1 MNDSYSTSPIYGISG
16 ASSMATNHSLLLETP
31 SSFFSEN
38 IPHEDYHI
46 CEWILYQDIPKTGLH
61 IWDVLIAAPNL
72 FFFLFLVFKFKST
85 RQRLKATTSP
95 VLFTFYALVC
105 LNVSISLLRCF
116 LSMII
121 TATSEPGKEVG
132 IIFWILVRFFL
143 LATEISVVVFCLAF
157 GHLDSRTSIKRVLL
171 VTSCISLVYSTIQ
184 GSLEFINP
192 DQEFYFASQKTRLFG
207 HGGMIFW
214 SCTSAFFG
222 LIYFYLSFLPW
233 MPCRHR
239 IPLPDKPTFYRY
251 CFALFLLNLIQ
262 AIGSALY
269 HNHQIIGMCIVDVTV
284 YLYFTT
290 FTPLVYWSFLASF
303 FSYTKSLMFSY
314 KPQLDD
320 GLDDNIITPGATS
333 NPISH
338 QLSCSSVRTDGSD
351 LIYQPKLIDSNA
363 RDMRDI
369 PIGDVRLSFYESSL
383 SPDSIRSG
391 SVNS

>member
-1 MNDSYSTSPIYGISG
+1 M
-16 ASSMATNHSLLLETP
+16 L
-31 SSFFSEN
+31 
-38 IPHEDYHI
+38 
-46 CEWILYQDIPKTGLH
+46 
-61 IWDVLIAAPNL
+61 VL
-72 FFFLFLVFKFKST
+72 KFY
-85 RQRLKATTSP
+85 P
-95 VLFTFYALVC
+95 
-105 LNVSISLLRCF
+105 
-116 LSMII
+116 
-121 TATSEPGKEVG
+121 
-132 IIFWILVRFFL
+132 
-143 LATEISVVVFCLAF
+143 
-157 GHLDSRTSIKRVLL
+157 
-171 VTSCISLVYSTIQ
+171 
-184 GSLEFINP
+184 
-192 DQEFYFASQKTRLFG
+192 
-207 HGGMIFW
+207 
-214 SCTSAFFG
+214 
-222 LIYFYLSFLPW
+222 SFL
-233 MPCRHR
+233 
-239 IPLPDKPTFYRY
+239 DKPTFYRY

-269 HNHQIIGMCIVDVTV
+269 HNHQIIGMCVVDVTV

-320 GLDDNIITPGATS
+320 GLDDNIITPGAIS

-363 RDMRDI
+363 RDI